1 MSERYISRRKKDEVL
16 EQLKDFPVVAI
27 LGQRQV
33 GKTALAGE
41 VAAELGVSLLDLQDV
56 ENIATIEEG
65 GLLRL
70 INEEQGK
77 LVVLDEI
84 HRLPRLFNEL
94 KVIVNDGMAQGKGKA
109 RGSCLLV
116 GCAALVDKADDSLL
130 DRMARVYLD
139 SLDVL
144 EVEGDEI
151 DRLWLRGGLPASFL
165 AADNKQSTA
174 QRQAIIESLSERD
187 LPTHGIRIAFGQR
200 LKFLSALAHQHGAL
214 LNIGK
219 LAADLK
225 LNRATVERLLKLLV
239 DLRVIRLL
247 PPYAKQ
253 GSKRLVKTP
262 RLYYRD
268 SGLLHRLLR
277 IEDYQMLE
285 VHPCIGASWES
296 FVIENIL
303 RAVPEPD
310 QAWFYRANSG
320 AEIDLVLAM
329 PGQQLWAIDIQY
341 GHPQI
346 GRGMTSAVAK
356 LQPDRSFV
364 VHGRGGWPQAQGRN
378 GVEFISLPD
387 LCLEIARAAG

>member
-16 EQLKDFPVVAI
+16 EQLKDFPVVAL

-33 GKTALAGE
+33 GKTTLAEE
-41 VAAELGVSLLDLQDV
+41 VAAEFGVALHDLQDV
-56 ENIATIEEG
+56 ENITTIEEG

-70 INEEQGK
+70 INAEQGK

-84 HRLPRLFNEL
+84 YRLPRLHSEL
-94 KVIVNDGMAQGKGKA
+94 KVIVNDRMAQGKGKA

-116 GCAALVDKADDSLL
+116 GCDSLVDKADDSLL
-130 DRMARVYLD
+130 DRMARVHLD
-139 SLDVL
+139 PLDVL

-165 AADNKQSTA
+165 AIDNKQSTA
-174 QRQAIIESLSERD
+174 KRQAIIESLSERD
-187 LPTHGIRIAFGQR
+187 LSTHGIRIAFGQR
-200 LKFLSALAHQHGAL
+200 LKFLSALAYQNGAL

-225 LNRATVERLLKLLV
+225 LHRETVERLLNLLFS
-239 DLRVIRLL
+239 LRIIRLL

-253 GSKRLVKTP
+253 GIKRLVKTP
-262 RLYYRD
+262 RFYYRD

-285 VHPCIGASWES
+285 VHPYIGASWES

-303 RAVPEPD
+303 RAAPEPD

-329 PGQQLWAIDIQY
+329 PGKQLWAIDIQH
-341 GHPQI
+341 GHPKI
-346 GRGMTSAVAK
+346 GRGMTSALTK

-364 VHGRGGWPQAQGRN
+364 VHGRSNQPQAQGRN

>member
-16 EQLKDFPVVAI
+16 EQLKDFPAVAL

-41 VAAELGVSLLDLQDV
+41 VAAELGAALLDLQDV
-56 ENIATIEEG
+56 ENITTIEEG

-70 INEEQGK
+70 INKEQGK

-84 HRLPRLFNEL
+84 HRLPRLHNEL
-94 KVIVNDGMAQGKGKA
+94 KVIVEARMAQGKGEV
-109 RGSCLLV
+109 RSSCLLV
-116 GCAALVDKADDSLL
+116 GRAALVDKADDSLL
-130 DRMARVYLD
+130 DRMARVYLNP
-139 SLDVL
+139 LDVL

-174 QRQAIIESLSERD
+174 NRQAIIESLSERD
-187 LPTHGIRIAFGQR
+187 LSTHGIRIPFGQR
-200 LKFLSALAHQHGAL
+200 LKFLSALAYQHGAL

-219 LAADLK
+219 LAEELR
-225 LNRATVERLLKLLV
+225 LHRATAERLLNLLV
-239 DLRVIRLL
+239 SLRIIRLL

-253 GSKRLVKTP
+253 GIKRLVKTP

-285 VHPCIGASWES
+285 VHPCIGSSWES
-296 FVIENIL
+296 FAIENIL
-303 RAVPEPD
+303 RAAPEPE

-329 PGQQLWAIDIQY
+329 PGRQLWAIDIQH
-341 GHPQI
+341 GHPTI
-346 GRGMTSAVAK
+346 GRGMTSALAK
-356 LQPDRSFV
+356 LRPDRSFV
-364 VHGRGGWPQAQGRN
+364 VHGRGSWPQAQGRN
-378 GVEFISLPD
+378 GVEFISLSD

>member
-16 EQLKDFPVVAI
+16 ERLKDFPVVAL

-41 VAAELGVSLLDLQDV
+41 VAAEFGVALLDLQDV
-56 ENIATIEEG
+56 ENITTIEEE

-70 INEEQGK
+70 INKGQGK

-84 HRLPRLFNEL
+84 HRLPRLLNEL
-94 KVIVNDGMAQGKGKA
+94 KVIANDRMAQGKGKA

-116 GCAALVDKADDSLL
+116 GCDAMTDKAEDSLL

-139 SLDVL
+139 PLDVL

-174 QRQAIIESLSERD
+174 KRQAIIESLSERD
-187 LPTHGIRIAFGQR
+187 LSTHGIRIAFGQR
-200 LKFLSALAHQHGAL
+200 LKFLSALAYQHGAS

-225 LNRATVERLLKLLV
+225 LNRATVERLLNTLV

-253 GSKRLVKTP
+253 GIKRLVKTP

-303 RAVPEPD
+303 RAAPEPE

-329 PGQQLWAIDIQY
+329 PDNQLWAIDIQH
-341 GHPQI
+341 GHPKI
-346 GRGMTSAVAK
+346 GRGMTSALAK
-356 LQPDRSFV
+356 LQPERSFV
-364 VHGRGGWPQAQGRN
+364 VHGRGSVPQAQGRN

-387 LCLEIARAAG
+387 LCLEIVRAVG

>member
-16 EQLKDFPVVAI
+16 EQLKDFPVVAL
-27 LGQRQV
+27 LGQCQV

-41 VAAELGVSLLDLQDV
+41 VAAEFGAALLDLQDV

-70 INEEQGK
+70 LNEEQGK

-84 HRLPRLFNEL
+84 HRLPRLLNEL

-109 RGSCLLV
+109 SSCLLV

-130 DRMARVYLD
+130 DRMARVHLD
-139 SLDVL
+139 PLDVL

-187 LPTHGIRIAFGQR
+187 LSTQGTRIAFGQR
-200 LKFLSALAHQHGAL
+200 LKFLSALAYQHGAL

-225 LNRATVERLLKLLV
+225 LHRETVERLLNLLV

-285 VHPCIGASWES
+285 VHPCIGSSWES
-296 FVIENIL
+296 FAIENIL
-303 RAVPEPD
+303 RAVPEPER
-310 QAWFYRANSG
+310 ACFYRANSG

-329 PGQQLWAIDIQY
+329 PGQQLWAIDIQH

-364 VHGRGGWPQAQGRN
+364 VHGRGSWSQARGRN